1 MRDLDRVKDKI
12 EILLDPRQVVMLVIG
27 TTAVAGGLFAGGY
40 VMGEKHTRQVV
51 ASERAAEQRGDLASI
66 DAATRA
72 PAAEAATTDAHRP
85 AALGEV
91 EFAFPTMLNER
102 AGAPVRIAPEVLEV
116 RRPAARK
123 TAPKPA
129 AQPVPAVVATAPKP
143 APAPVAAAPLAE
155 DEPEP
160 EVPLMPA
167 PVEPAPVVEAA
178 PPAEA
183 AAALEAAP
191 AEAPKPSPVIIA
203 RGDDDDVPPA
213 PSPDEIATEDSPDAA
228 AAPVPAA
235 APVVAAAPAPAPAEA
250 TGDGDEPE
258 PIARETPKPRPKAR
272 RRASRL
278 TLQVKSVPEKSEA
291 DAFAARLRA
300 AGFEPYIVLADIPGK
315 GRWYRV
321 RVGRFEDMEAAKAFQ
336 RRYKAESGQADAGF
350 ITRQ

>member
-72 PAAEAATTDAHRP
+72 PAAEAATNDVHRP

-91 EFAFPTMLNER
+91 EFAFPSMLNER
-102 AGAPVRIAPEVLEV
+102 AGAPVQIAPEVLEV
-116 RRPAARK
+116 RRPAAREP
-123 TAPKPA
+123 APKPA
-129 AQPVPAVVATAPKP
+129 PQPMPAVVATAPR
-143 APAPVAAAPLAE
+143 PAPVAPAPLAE

-160 EVPLMPA
+160 DVPLMP
-167 PVEPAPVVEAA
+167 PPVEAA
-178 PPAEA
+178 VAAVAAPAVGA
-183 AAALEAAP
+183 APAVAAAP

-203 RGDDDDVPPA
+203 RGDDDDVPPPPA
-213 PSPDEIATEDSPDAA
+213 PDEIATEDSPDAA
-228 AAPVPAA
+228 AAPIAAA
-235 APVVAAAPAPAPAEA
+235 APEGQPAPAPAEA

-258 PIARETPKPRPKAR
+258 AVAREEAKPRPAAR
-272 RRASRL
+272 HRANRL

-321 RVGRFEDMEAAKAFQ
+321 RVGRFDDMEAAKAFQ